1 MGRPAVNGPQHYA
14 EAERLLEQAA
24 GDLMGTPRLM
34 GVAQVHATLALA
46 AATAL
51 AIDPTPEAVAVWDP
65 LVLEGKDGE
74 PPVEARIECG
84 AHLHPD
90 DAGVP
95 GAIACVL
102 DEGHEDYHSDGHGNR
117 WTT

>member
-14 EAERLLEQAA
+14 EAERLLGQAA

-51 AIDPTPEAVAVWDP
+51 AIDPTPEAVAEWDP
-65 LVLEGKDGE
+65 HLLDDRVVDATIACGRPLNSGQDEPSCVLE
-74 PPVEARIECG
+74 
-84 AHLHPD
+84 
-90 DAGVP
+90 
-95 GAIACVL
+95 
-102 DEGHEDYHSDGHGNR
+102 EGHTEYHSDGHGNR

>member
-1 MGRPAVNGPQHYA
+1 MGRPAVNGPRHYV
-14 EAERLLEQAA
+14 EAERLLTVARALDDDAGVLAA
-24 GDLMGTPRLM
+24 
-34 GVAQVHATLALA
+34 AQVHATLALA

-74 PPVEARIECG
+74 PLVEARIECG

-102 DEGHEDYHSDGHGNR
+102 DEGHEDYHSDGNGNR